1 MLPCKDGSRLQNA
14 FRRAPSAT
22 FLTPDRILAAS
33 PLTSPTTSPMTG
45 ASVNVFPM
53 NASQPNAASPDAT
66 SQGAASVNDPRSFA
80 PYYRMSGGARPLGEE
95 QIVTAI
101 LHDETPLT
109 RESLSTS
116 LNLCGRGVRVLTAAS
131 VADLESAVRRD
142 GAPDVALANFSGR
155 LASDPEFHPKLAE
168 LLAVLDGIPL
178 IMLSDSDE
186 TATALEAIRQGA
198 HGYISTTI
206 GLTMAL
212 EAIRLVAAGGIFVPA
227 TILHR
232 LILEQGPA
240 PDPMLHAP
248 LAEATP
254 PANGN
259 PRRTQLTP
267 RQIAVLGCLQEGKP
281 NKVIA
286 HELGMREST
295 VKVHVRNILR
305 RLGATNRTE
314 AVCRVMREEEWREGE

>member
-1 MLPCKDGSRLQNA
+1 MLPCKDGERLPNA
-14 FRRAPSAT
+14 FRHAPSAT
-22 FLTPDRILAAS
+22 SFTSNHILAATR
-33 PLTSPTTSPMTG
+33 LT
-45 ASVNVFPM
+45 AAPM
-53 NASQPNAASPDAT
+53 N
-66 SQGAASVNDPRSFA
+66 DPGSFGS
-80 PYYRMSGGARPLGEE
+80 YYRMSGGARPLGEG

-131 VADLESAVRRD
+131 LADLESVVRRD
-142 GAPDVALANFSGR
+142 DSPDVALANFSGR
-155 LASDPEFHPKLAE
+155 LASDPDFRPRLAE
-168 LLAVLDGIPL
+168 LLDVLDGIPL

-198 HGYISTTI
+198 HGYISTTV
-206 GLTMAL
+206 GLAMAL

-232 LILEQGPA
+232 LILGQGTVTDPA
-240 PDPMLHAP
+240 LHAALSVP
-248 LAEATP
+248 VPVVNGKPHLA
-254 PANGN
+254 
-259 PRRTQLTP
+259 QLTP
-267 RQIAVLGCLQEGKP
+267 RQLAVLECLQEGKP

-314 AVCRVMREEEWREGE
+314 AVCRVMREEN

>member
-1 MLPCKDGSRLQNA
+1 MLPCKDGTRLSNA
-14 FRRAPSAT
+14 VRRAPSVT
-22 FLTPDRILAAS
+22 SFTSNHILATTR
-33 PLTSPTTSPMTG
+33 LT
-45 ASVNVFPM
+45 AAPM
-53 NASQPNAASPDAT
+53 NDS
-66 SQGAASVNDPRSFA
+66 GSFGS
-80 PYYRMSGGARPLGEE
+80 YYRMSGGARPLGED
-95 QIVTAI
+95 QSVTAI

-116 LNLCGRGVRVLTAAS
+116 LNLCGRGVRVLTAS
-131 VADLESAVRRD
+131 SLADLESVVRQD

-155 LASDPEFHPKLAE
+155 LASDPDFRPRLAE

-198 HGYISTTI
+198 HGYISTTV

-232 LILEQGPA
+232 LIVSQAAL
-240 PDPMLHAP
+240 PDPVLHAG
-248 LAEATP
+248 LSP
-254 PANGN
+254 PETAVNGK
-259 PRRTQLTP
+259 PHLTQLTP
-267 RQIAVLGCLQEGKP
+267 RQLAVLECLQEGKP

-314 AVCRVMREEEWREGE
+314 AVCRVMREEN

>member
-1 MLPCKDGSRLQNA
+1 MLPCKDGTCLPNA
-14 FRRAPSAT
+14 FRRAPSVT
-22 FLTPDRILAAS
+22 SYTSNHLLAANH
-33 PLTSPTTSPMTG
+33 LT
-45 ASVNVFPM
+45 AAPM
-53 NASQPNAASPDAT
+53 N
-66 SQGAASVNDPRSFA
+66 DPGSFGS
-80 PYYRMSGGARPLGEE
+80 YYRMSGGARPLGED

-131 VADLESAVRRD
+131 VADLESVVRRD
-142 GAPDVALANFSGR
+142 GAPDVALANFNGR
-155 LASDPEFHPKLAE
+155 FASDPEFQPRLAE
-168 LLAVLDGIPL
+168 LLEVLDGVPL

-198 HGYISTTI
+198 HGYISTTVS
-206 GLTMAL
+206 LTMAL

-227 TILHR
+227 PILHR
-232 LILEQGPA
+232 LIIEQAGAPASVLQAALSVPA
-240 PDPMLHAP
+240 PAV
-248 LAEATP
+248 
-254 PANGN
+254 NGKAHL
-259 PRRTQLTP
+259 TQLTP
-267 RQIAVLGCLQEGKP
+267 RQIAVLECLQEGKP

-314 AVCRVMREEEWREGE
+314 AVCRVMREEN

>member
-1 MLPCKDGSRLQNA
+1 M
-14 FRRAPSAT
+14 
-22 FLTPDRILAAS
+22 AAV
-33 PLTSPTTSPMTG
+33 PLT
-45 ASVNVFPM
+45 AAPM
-53 NASQPNAASPDAT
+53 N
-66 SQGAASVNDPRSFA
+66 DPGSFGS
-80 PYYRMSGGARPLGEE
+80 YYRMSGGARPLGEG

-131 VADLESAVRRD
+131 LADLESVVRRNES
-142 GAPDVALANFSGR
+142 PDVALANFSGR
-155 LASDPEFHPKLAE
+155 LASDPEFRPRLAE
-168 LLAVLDGIPL
+168 LLDVLDGIPL

-227 TILHR
+227 SILHR
-232 LILEQGPA
+232 LILGQDTVT
-240 PDPMLHAP
+240 DPVLHAALSVP
-248 LAEATP
+248 TP
-254 PANGN
+254 VVNGK
-259 PRRTQLTP
+259 PHLTQLTP
-267 RQIAVLGCLQEGKP
+267 RQLAVLECLQEGKP

-314 AVCRVMREEEWREGE
+314 AACRVMREEN

>member
-1 MLPCKDGSRLQNA
+1 MLPCKDGTRLPNA
-14 FRRAPSAT
+14 FRRAPSVTSYASNH
-22 FLTPDRILAAS
+22 LLAAN
-33 PLTSPTTSPMTG
+33 PLT
-45 ASVNVFPM
+45 AAPM
-53 NASQPNAASPDAT
+53 N
-66 SQGAASVNDPRSFA
+66 DPGSFGS
-80 PYYRMSGGARPLGEE
+80 YYRMSGGTRPLGED
-95 QIVTAI
+95 QLVTAI

-131 VADLESAVRRD
+131 VADLESVVRRE

-155 LASDPEFHPKLAE
+155 LASDPEFRPRLAE
-168 LLAVLDGIPL
+168 LLDVLDGIPL

-186 TATALEAIRQGA
+186 TVTALEAIRQGA
-198 HGYISTTI
+198 QGYISTTV

-227 TILHR
+227 PILHR
-232 LILEQGPA
+232 MIIEQTGV
-240 PDPMLHAP
+240 PDPALHAAFSVP
-248 LAEATP
+248 VPEV
-254 PANGN
+254 NGK
-259 PRRTQLTP
+259 PHLTQLTP
-267 RQIAVLGCLQEGKP
+267 RQIAVLECLQEGKP

-314 AVCRVMREEEWREGE
+314 AVCRVMREDN

>member
-1 MLPCKDGSRLQNA
+1 MLPCRDGARLQNA
-14 FRRAPSAT
+14 FRHAPSAT

-33 PLTSPTTSPMTG
+33 PMTG

-53 NASQPNAASPDAT
+53 NAFTQPSAASSGAA
-66 SQGAASVNDPRSFA
+66 SQAAASVNDSGSFV
-80 PYYRMSGGARPLGEE
+80 PYYRISGGARPLGED

-116 LNLCGRGVRVLTAAS
+116 LNLCGRGVRMLTAAS
-131 VADLESAVRRD
+131 VADLASAVRRD

-155 LASDPEFHPKLAE
+155 LATDPEFRPKLEE
-168 LLAVLDGIPL
+168 LLVVLDGIPL
-178 IMLSDSDE
+178 IILSDSDE
-186 TATALEAIRQGA
+186 TVTALEAIRLGA

-232 LILEQGPA
+232 LILDQGPGPA
-240 PDPMLHAP
+240 PDPVLHAP
-248 LAEATP
+248 LAAATP
-254 PANGN
+254 TVNGN
-259 PRRTQLTP
+259 PRGNPRLTQLTP
-267 RQIAVLGCLQEGKP
+267 RQIAVLECLQEGKP

>member
-1 MLPCKDGSRLQNA
+1 MLPCKDGARSPNA
-14 FRRAPSAT
+14 ARRTPS
-22 FLTPDRILAAS
+22 LTTVTPNRILAAFS
-33 PLTSPTTSPMTG
+33 QT
-45 ASVNVFPM
+45 AAPM
-53 NASQPNAASPDAT
+53 NDSGPFGS
-66 SQGAASVNDPRSFA
+66 
-80 PYYRMSGGARPLGEE
+80 YYRMSGGGRPLGED

-116 LNLCGRGVRVLTAAS
+116 LNLCGRGVRVLTAATL
-131 VADLESAVRRD
+131 ADLESVVRRD
-142 GAPDVALANFSGR
+142 SAPDVALANFSGR
-155 LASDPEFHPKLAE
+155 LASDPEFRPRLAE
-168 LLAVLDGIPL
+168 LLEVLDGIPL

-198 HGYISTTI
+198 HGYISTTV

-212 EAIRLVAAGGIFVPA
+212 EAIRLVAAGGIFIPA

-232 LILEQGPA
+232 LILDQGTVTEPL
-240 PDPMLHAP
+240 LHAALSVP
-248 LAEATP
+248 TP
-254 PANGN
+254 AVNGK
-259 PRRTQLTP
+259 PHLTQLTP
-267 RQIAVLGCLQEGKP
+267 RQIAVLECLQEGKP

-286 HELGMREST
+286 HQLGMREST

-314 AVCRVMREEEWREGE
+314 AVCRVMREEE

>member
-1 MLPCKDGSRLQNA
+1 MLPCKDGARLPTA
-14 FRRAPSAT
+14 FRRASSDTP
-22 FLTPDRILAAS
+22 FTPDRILAAI
-33 PLTSPTTSPMTG
+33 PPTA
-45 ASVNVFPM
+45 ASVTVFPM
-53 NASQPNAASPDAT
+53 NATPRNATPM
-66 SQGAASVNDPRSFA
+66 NDSGSFGS
-80 PYYRMSGGARPLGEE
+80 YYRMSGGTRPLGED

-131 VADLESAVRRD
+131 LADLEGVVRRD

-155 LASDPEFHPKLAE
+155 LASDPEFQPRLAE
-168 LLAVLDGIPL
+168 LLAVLNGIPL

-198 HGYISTTI
+198 HGYISTTLS
-206 GLTMAL
+206 LTMAL

-227 TILHR
+227 AILHR
-232 LILEQGPA
+232 LILGQAPA
-240 PDPMLHAP
+240 THPVPPAP
-248 LAEATP
+248 LAAMA
-254 PANGN
+254 PAVNGK
-259 PRRTQLTP
+259 PHLTQLTP
-267 RQIAVLGCLQEGKP
+267 RQIAVLECLQEGKP

-314 AVCRVMREEEWREGE
+314 AVCRVMREEE

>member
-1 MLPCKDGSRLQNA
+1 MLPCKDGERLQNA
-14 FRRAPSAT
+14 FRRAPSAM
-22 FLTPDRILAAS
+22 FLTPDRILA
-33 PLTSPTTSPMTG
+33 TSSMTG

-53 NASQPNAASPDAT
+53 NASTQPNAAFSGAA
-66 SQGAASVNDPRSFA
+66 SQAAASVNDSGPFA
-80 PYYRMSGGARPLGEE
+80 SYYRISGGARPLGED

-142 GAPDVALANFSGR
+142 GPPNVALANFSGR
-155 LASDPEFHPKLAE
+155 LATDPEFHPKLAE

-178 IMLSDSDE
+178 IMVSDSDE

-232 LILEQGPA
+232 LILDQGPA
-240 PDPMLHAP
+240 PVLHAP
-248 LAEATP
+248 LAAATP
-254 PANGN
+254 TVNGN
-259 PRRTQLTP
+259 PRLTQLTP
-267 RQIAVLGCLQEGKP
+267 RQIAVLECLQEGKP

>member
-1 MLPCKDGSRLQNA
+1 MLPCKDGTRLPNA
-14 FRRAPSAT
+14 FRRAPPVTSFT
-22 FLTPDRILAAS
+22 SNHILAATR
-33 PLTSPTTSPMTG
+33 LT
-45 ASVNVFPM
+45 AAPM
-53 NASQPNAASPDAT
+53 N
-66 SQGAASVNDPRSFA
+66 DPGSFGS
-80 PYYRMSGGARPLGEE
+80 YYRMSGGARPLGED
-95 QIVTAI
+95 QVVTAI

-116 LNLCGRGVRVLTAAS
+116 LNLCGRGVRVLTAATL
-131 VADLESAVRRD
+131 ADLESVVRRRD

-155 LASDPEFHPKLAE
+155 LASDPDFRPRLAE

-178 IMLSDSDE
+178 IILSDSDE

-198 HGYISTTI
+198 HGYISTTV

-212 EAIRLVAAGGIFVPA
+212 EAIRMVAAGGIFVPA

-232 LILEQGPA
+232 LIIDQAGM
-240 PDPMLHAP
+240 PDPVRHAA
-248 LAEATP
+248 LSV
-254 PANGN
+254 PASAVNGK
-259 PRRTQLTP
+259 PHLTQLTP
-267 RQIAVLGCLQEGKP
+267 RQLAVLECLQEGKP

-314 AVCRVMREEEWREGE
+314 AVCRVMREEN

>member
-1 MLPCKDGSRLQNA
+1 MLPCKDGTRLSNA
-14 FRRAPSAT
+14 VRRAPSVT
-22 FLTPDRILAAS
+22 SFTSNHILATTR
-33 PLTSPTTSPMTG
+33 LT
-45 ASVNVFPM
+45 AAPM
-53 NASQPNAASPDAT
+53 NDS
-66 SQGAASVNDPRSFA
+66 GSFGS
-80 PYYRMSGGARPLGEE
+80 YYRMSGGARPLGED
-95 QIVTAI
+95 QSVTAI

-116 LNLCGRGVRVLTAAS
+116 LNLCGRGVRVLTAS
-131 VADLESAVRRD
+131 SLADLESVVRQD

-155 LASDPEFHPKLAE
+155 LASDPDFRPRLAE

-198 HGYISTTI
+198 HGYISTTV

-232 LILEQGPA
+232 LIVSQTGS
-240 PDPMLHAP
+240 PDAVLHAGLSAP
-248 LAEATP
+248 ETAV
-254 PANGN
+254 NGK
-259 PRRTQLTP
+259 PHLTQLTP
-267 RQIAVLGCLQEGKP
+267 RQLAVLECLQEGKP

-314 AVCRVMREEEWREGE
+314 AVCRVMREEN